1 VWVIITMF
9 RFKFLVGE
17 KVVDVFENEFVTMV
31 RVVCGCS
38 EVAELD
44 VVECG
49 VIPVV
54 NVPTFLEEI
63 GSQCSATNTMLVMSS
78 NGSIPNAEMGFGC
91 GE

>member
-1 VWVIITMF
+1 V
-9 RFKFLVGE
+9 
-17 KVVDVFENEFVTMV
+17 
-31 RVVCGCS
+31 
-38 EVAELD
+38 D

-63 GSQCSATNTMLVMSS
+63 SSRCSATYLMFVMSS
-78 NGSIPNAEMGFGC
+78 NGSIPNAEMDFGC